1 MTVSFSFNLHPCK
14 PQCSPSVLSHFG
26 PMQSGITLC
35 YFLTIET
42 QKQSHGICFF
52 VPVNTFT
59 QSTQSRKQGPLQL
72 SPEGAT
78 PSLASGMGY
87 RCTLYLTI
95 LPQQQKAFPMAVY
108 HCTHC
113 CSWLGHE
120 FTGQI
125 MHACIISAYIL
136 PAAGSGRDCLGQS
149 SLQCLSLLLKG
160 KKQVCGP

>member
-35 YFLTIET
+35 YFLIIEA

-95 LPQQQKAFPMAVY
+95 LSGSRRLFPWLFTTIPIAAVGWAMSSLARS
-108 HCTHC
+108 CTHV
-113 CSWLGHE
+113 SFLH
-120 FTGQI
+120 
-125 MHACIISAYIL
+125 ISY
-136 PAAGSGRDCLGQS
+136 Q
-149 SLQCLSLLLKG
+149 LQD
-160 KKQVCGP
+160 QAVTA